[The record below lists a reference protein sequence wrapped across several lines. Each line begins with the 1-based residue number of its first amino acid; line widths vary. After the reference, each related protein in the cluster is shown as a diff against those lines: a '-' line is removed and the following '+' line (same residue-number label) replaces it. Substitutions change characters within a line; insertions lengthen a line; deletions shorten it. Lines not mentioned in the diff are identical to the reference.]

1 METIYLDDFLT
12 DGLIKETEFRD
23 ERPAKNQCFIG

>member
-12 DGLIKETEFRD
+12 DGLIKETELSKEILSSNVDR
-23 ERPAKNQCFIG
+23 